1 MPHSFRSLIWEIDGP
16 YIFCAPFNDWI
27 PFFRRWHTAAQVMG
41 AGRKLDQNQIW
52 YEYLPAV
59 HLVLAVSLFRC
70 TEDVDLAHGGEL
82 ACSESPSRRT
92 SANSASSTSSTSS
105 ASSTSS
111 TSSANASCASP
122 LLLRQARPQHHAVAH
137 RRGDSGE
144 ETPSVRAALHR
155 AAHPPRCERASP
167 AVGRRLGLICGAPPP
182 STGLAGLAQLGG
194 GAAGLIR
201 LRPAPAALLSAWPS
215 AAECGCGWV
224 SYLEARRVG
233 SRTATC

>member
-1 MPHSFRSLIWEIDGP
+1 MPHSWRSLIWEIDGN
-16 YIFCAPFNDWI
+16 YIFCAPFNGWI
-27 PFFRRWHTAAQVMG
+27 PFFSPVAHSSTGHWVQEGNWTKIKFGMSIFQQST
-41 AGRKLDQNQIW
+41 LC
-52 YEYLPAV
+52 
-59 HLVLAVSLFRC
+59 SLFRC
-70 TEDVDLAHGGEL
+70 FVDVDLAHGGEL

-155 AAHPPRCERASP
+155 AAHPPRYERASP